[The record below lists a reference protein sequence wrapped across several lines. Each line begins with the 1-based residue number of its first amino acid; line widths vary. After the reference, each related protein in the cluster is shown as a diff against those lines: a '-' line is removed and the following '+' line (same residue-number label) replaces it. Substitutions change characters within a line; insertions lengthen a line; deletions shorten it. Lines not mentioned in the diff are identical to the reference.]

1 MKDGVREEGKQR
13 RKARGAHKEIREGRR
28 KGKATR
34 GDTLRVSMNQKED
47 EKRTIMERSMMQEI
61 NG

>member
-13 RKARGAHKEIREGRR
+13 RKARGAHKERREGRR

-34 GDTLRVSMNQKED
+34 GDALRVSKKQEED
-47 EKRTIMERSMMQEI
+47 EKGQERR
-61 NG
+61 GV